1 MKKLL
6 NTKDSKIIFQIQKV
20 RSKNNIHWMSL
31 LKLALKSSP
40 IQAKIILSKINSY
53 DKKISNLVQK
63 LSNDK

>member
-6 NTKDSKIIFQIQKV
+6 NKKDNQIIFQIQKA
-20 RSKNNIHWMSL
+20 RSQNNIHWMSL

>member
-6 NTKDSKIIFQIQKV
+6 NKQDNQIIFQIQKA
-20 RSKNNIHWMSL
+20 RSRNNIHWMSL

>member
-6 NTKDSKIIFQIQKV
+6 NKQDNQIIFQIQKA
-20 RSKNNIHWMSL
+20 RSQNNIHWMSL

>member
-6 NTKDSKIIFQIQKV
+6 NKQDNQIIFQIQKA
-20 RSKNNIHWMSL
+20 RSQNNIHWMSL

-40 IQAKIILSKINSY
+40 TQAKIILSKINSY